1 MYVDLIILSLIVALV
16 FESGFWDSL
25 DEYINKRFKFHHLP
39 HLLMCQLCQ
48 TWWLTLL
55 YILVT
60 GNLSLFNICVCLL
73 IAYMGDVWR
82 PILNLIKGYLLKL
95 IEWMCRVI

>member
-1 MYVDLIILSLIVALV
+1 MYIDLIIMSLIVALV

-25 DEYINKRFKFHHLP
+25 DEYINKRFKFYHLP

-60 GNLSLFNICVCLL
+60 GNFSLFNICVCLF
-73 IAYMGDVWR
+73 IAYMGDIWR

-95 IEWMCRVI
+95 IEWMGRVI

>member
-60 GNLSLFNICVCLL
+60 GNLSLFNICVCLF

-95 IEWMCRVI
+95 IEWMGRVI